1 MNRKNF
7 LQLAAT
13 LPLTLATMKLR
24 DLANFADPL
33 QHTEKMPVLFI
44 GHGNPMNAI
53 TQNPFKTAWEQLGKQ
68 LPTPKAI
75 LCISAHWL
83 TNGTKVTM
91 MPRPRTIHD
100 FGGFPKALFD
110 EQYPVAG
117 APDFAKITMQHVKK
131 TSIEADFQ
139 WGLDHG
145 AWCVLK
151 PMFPKGDIPIFQLS
165 LDFASPPQYHYE
177 LAKELAFLRTKGVLI
192 VLSGNVVHNLMKIS
206 WEGRKM
212 DWAIE
217 FDMIVKN
224 NIESRNHDVL
234 VNYSKLGNIM
244 NQAHPSVD
252 HYLPLLYALALRE
265 QTDDLHFFNESFDLG
280 SISMRSFIFS

>member
-7 LQLAAT
+7 LQLAAA

-24 DLANFADPL
+24 DLENLVAPL
-33 QHTEKMPVLFI
+33 EATEKMPVLFI
-44 GHGNPMNAI
+44 GHGSPMNAI
-53 TQNPFKTAWEQLGKQ
+53 TNNPFKMAWQQLGKQ

-83 TNGTKVTM
+83 TDGTKVTM

-110 EQYPVAG
+110 EQYAVEG
-117 APDFAKITMQHVKK
+117 ATAFAQMTIQNVK
-131 TSIEADFQ
+131 TTEIQPDFQ

-145 AWCVLK
+145 AWCILK

-165 LDFASPPQYHYE
+165 LDYSQPPQYHYN
-177 LAKELAFLRTKGVLI
+177 LAKELSFLREKGVLI
-192 VLSGNVVHNLMKIS
+192 VASGNVVHNLMQLSFDGKS
-206 WEGRKM
+206 F

-217 FDMIVKN
+217 FDEFVKN
-224 NIESRNHDVL
+224 SFAKRDHEAL
-234 VNYSKLGNIM
+234 VNYSKLGKLM

-252 HYLPLLYALALRE
+252 HYLPLLYSVALRNE
-265 QTDDLHFFNESFDLG
+265 RDELKFFNESFDLG
-280 SISMRSFIFS
+280 SISMRSFIYS